1 MRGPDTTT
9 ITVADESVRTVVLND
24 GSTVRLVGPA
34 TLTHPTQP
42 SETASRRVTLERG
55 QAFFDVQP
63 QASRSFVVETPT
75 ATATVLGT
83 QFGVTTVADTT
94 EVVLASGSVQVDAA
108 EASGRGGVV
117 LKPGQKSWVAR
128 GEGPA
133 SPSPVD
139 LTAALEWTGLFVFRS
154 VPMETIAQRL
164 GQRYDVQISVAPA
177 LADEPITGTFERKQ
191 PVQQVLSALAAT
203 LGAEVREE
211 EEGRYRF
218 VPTP

>member
-1 MRGPDTTT
+1 
-9 ITVADESVRTVVLND
+9 VALND

-34 TLTHPTQP
+34 AFTHPTQP
-42 SETASRRVTLERG
+42 SETASRHVTLERG
-55 QAFFDVQP
+55 QAFFDVQR
-63 QASRSFVVETPT
+63 QETRAFVVETPT

-83 QFGVTTVADTT
+83 QFGMTTVADTT
-94 EVVLASGSVQVDAA
+94 EVVLASGSVRVGAATASSRDA
-108 EASGRGGVV
+108 VV
-117 LKPGQKSWVAR
+117 LKPGEKSWVAT

-164 GQRYDVQISVAPA
+164 GQRYDVQISVAPT

-191 PVQQVLSALAAT
+191 PVQQVLNALAAT
-203 LGAEVREE
+203 LGADVQQG
-211 EEGRYRF
+211 EEGQYRL
-218 VPTP
+218 VPAP